1 MGQVTL
7 SIHSRNYVMSCDDGQ
22 EEHLARLGEYLDE
35 KIRELSRTSGGV
47 GEARLLVMAALLIS
61 DELFE
66 ARKNTSDGGAPSKGP
81 GKGATNGEGDGALA
95 ELEEAESD
103 MALALDAVAE
113 RIEAIAANLRRD

>member
-22 EEHLARLGEYLDE
+22 EEHLTRLGEYLDE

-66 ARKNTSDGGAPSKGP
+66 ARKHLSKGDAP
-81 GKGATNGEGDGALA
+81 TKGPIDGEGDGELA
-95 ELEEAESD
+95 GLEEEESD
-103 MALALDAVAE
+103 MALALDTVAE

>member
-22 EEHLARLGEYLDE
+22 EEHLTRLGEYLDE

-47 GEARLLVMAALLIS
+47 GETRLLVMAALLIS

-66 ARKNTSDGGAPSKGP
+66 ARKNLSGGATPASGSP
-81 GKGATNGEGDGALA
+81 NGADADAFAG
-95 ELEEAESD
+95 LEEAEAD